1 MEPAITT
8 TAAKKGDNPQLAT
21 RLHIRSAAS
30 TKNWPLEAFGN
41 QMVPY
46 MMVTPAATRLK
57 MAPTIRPVV
66 ITARPLSKMPSKVIG
81 DPYGASWYAGMTSGF
96 HSM

>member
-30 TKNWPLEAFGN
+30 MKN
-41 QMVPY
+41 
-46 MMVTPAATRLK
+46 
-57 MAPTIRPVV
+57 
-66 ITARPLSKMPSKVIG
+66 
-81 DPYGASWYAGMTSGF
+81 
-96 HSM
+96 